1 MAGQTTVTAKPMSSN
16 EKAVTPLGDSASLS
30 ATRSSEKGTHNG
42 QIAVN
47 TAPATSSVG
56 NTSININANATT
68 HSNNTSTPAS
78 TTSSIKKKSSSKP
91 HQTENHEALSDAVA
105 ASGVNIRAEEEAM
118 IGGLSI
124 SKRQIEQNSFLKL
137 GQLEWF
143 MQKTLE
149 EQGSKS
155 IIVDNEVGNLISA
168 SCEFYM
174 REIVT
179 DLIVMMRHRRHAS
192 DAAAN
197 KAKGNKSSKG
207 SKHSSS
213 LHSGINSKSEISKAL
228 RDLAAKHKE
237 REEKRIRRRVL
248 LGLDE
253 EKVEENLVQDHKQTN
268 LTASLMMNGSKKS
281 KYSWMQSSSTTSNS
295 SFNSHG
301 DNGIRY
307 REAREEQ
314 SVVLRDLIAAL
325 ENRRIGASNALL
337 KAYARL
343 KD

>member
-1 MAGQTTVTAKPMSSN
+1 M
-16 EKAVTPLGDSASLS
+16 
-30 ATRSSEKGTHNG
+30 
-42 QIAVN
+42 
-47 TAPATSSVG
+47 
-56 NTSININANATT
+56 
-68 HSNNTSTPAS
+68 
-78 TTSSIKKKSSSKP
+78 
-91 HQTENHEALSDAVA
+91 
-105 ASGVNIRAEEEAM
+105 
-118 IGGLSI
+118 
-124 SKRQIEQNSFLKL
+124 
-137 GQLEWF
+137 
-143 MQKTLE
+143 
-149 EQGSKS
+149 
-155 IIVDNEVGNLISA
+155 
-168 SCEFYM
+168 
-174 REIVT
+174 
-179 DLIVMMRHRRHAS
+179 
-192 DAAAN
+192 
-197 KAKGNKSSKG
+197 
-207 SKHSSS
+207 
-213 LHSGINSKSEISKAL
+213 

-337 KAYARL
+337 KASLCTIEGLILFCSMLYSYYL
-343 KD
+343 YQSYNLYIIMYL